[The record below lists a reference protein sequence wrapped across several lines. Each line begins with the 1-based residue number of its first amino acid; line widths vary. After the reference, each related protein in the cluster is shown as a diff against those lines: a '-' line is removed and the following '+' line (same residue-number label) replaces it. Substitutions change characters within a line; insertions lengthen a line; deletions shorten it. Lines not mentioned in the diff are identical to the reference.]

1 MYFLFFLF
9 EVIGLPFWFSSLV
22 TLIFSVLVGMSMNQL
37 IYKQLRVR
45 GANNVILLIA
55 SFALLILFE
64 SVILIL
70 FGADVRVI
78 EFLEIE
84 KGFQFLEA
92 VITPLQI
99 SIVLTSIILF
109 FLFFSFMKKTKLGK
123 AMRAVS
129 DNSEVAQIVGI
140 SPEKI
145 YLWSFVLGSLI
156 AGFAAIFISLE
167 QNLRPM
173 IGTEIMV
180 KSFAAAI
187 IGGIGSVPGAIL
199 GSLFLGFSENYGI
212 WFIDSGYKDA
222 IGFSILLVFLIFRP
236 RGILG
241 LKKGLGE

>member
-9 EVIGLPFWFSSLV
+9 EGLEFSFWVSALV
-22 TLIFSVLVGMSMNQL
+22 TLVFSVLVGLSMNNL

-45 GANNVILLIA
+45 GANKVILLIA
-55 SFALLILFE
+55 SFALLIMFE

-78 EFLEIE
+78 EFLKIE

-99 SIVLTSIILF
+99 FIILSSIVLF

-129 DNSEVAQIVGI
+129 DNPEVAQIVGI

-145 YLWSFVLGSLI
+145 YLWSFVIGSLI
-156 AGFAAIFISLE
+156 AGFASIFISLE

-199 GSLFLGFSENYGI
+199 GSLLLGFSENYGI

-222 IGFSILLVFLIFRP
+222 IGFGILLVFLIFRP

>member
-1 MYFLFFLF
+1 
-9 EVIGLPFWFSSLV
+9 
-22 TLIFSVLVGMSMNQL
+22 
-37 IYKQLRVR
+37 
-45 GANNVILLIA
+45 
-55 SFALLILFE
+55 
-64 SVILIL
+64 
-70 FGADVRVI
+70 
-78 EFLEIE
+78 
-84 KGFQFLEA
+84 
-92 VITPLQI
+92 
-99 SIVLTSIILF
+99 
-109 FLFFSFMKKTKLGK
+109 MKKTKLGK

-129 DNSEVAQIVGI
+129 DNPEVAQIVGI

-145 YLWSFVLGSLI
+145 YLWSFVIGSLI
-156 AGFAAIFISLE
+156 AGFASIFISLE

-199 GSLFLGFSENYGI
+199 GSLLLGFSENYGI

-222 IGFSILLVFLIFRP
+222 IGFGILLVFLIFRP

>member
-9 EVIGLPFWFSSLV
+9 EGIGLPFWFSSLV
-22 TLIFSVLVGMSMNQL
+22 TLFFSVLVGMSMNQL

-92 VITPLQI
+92 VITPLQL
-99 SIVLTSIILF
+99 SIVLSSIILF

-145 YLWSFVLGSLI
+145 YLW
-156 AGFAAIFISLE
+156 
-167 QNLRPM
+167 R
-173 IGTEIMV
+173 
-180 KSFAAAI
+180 
-187 IGGIGSVPGAIL
+187 
-199 GSLFLGFSENYGI
+199 
-212 WFIDSGYKDA
+212 
-222 IGFSILLVFLIFRP
+222 R
-236 RGILG
+236 
-241 LKKGLGE
+241 

>member
-9 EVIGLPFWFSSLV
+9 EVLALPFLFSSV
-22 TLIFSVLVGMSMNQL
+22 STLFFSIFVGVFMNNL
-37 IYKQLRVR
+37 IYRQLRNR

-70 FGADVRVI
+70 FGADVKTLGYLKI
-78 EFLEIE
+78 Q
-84 KGFQFLEA
+84 KGFEILDA
-92 VITPLQI
+92 TITPLQTF
-99 SIVLTSIILF
+99 IVFSSFALF
-109 FLFFSFMKKTKLGK
+109 FVLLLFMKKTRLGK

-129 DNSEVAQIVGI
+129 DNPEVAQIVGV
-140 SPEKI
+140 SPDKI
-145 YLWSFVLGSLI
+145 YLWSFVVGSLI
-156 AGFAAIFISLE
+156 VGFASILISLE

-199 GSLFLGFSENYGI
+199 GSLLLGFSENYGI

-222 IGFSILLVFLIFRP
+222 IGFGILLVFLIFRP

-241 LKKGLGE
+241 IRKGLGD

>member
-9 EVIGLPFWFSSLV
+9 EGIGLPFWFSSLV
-22 TLIFSVLVGMSMNQL
+22 TLFFSVLVGMSMNQL

-92 VITPLQI
+92 VITPLQL
-99 SIVLTSIILF
+99 SIVLSSIILF

-156 AGFAAIFISLE
+156 AGFAGIFISLE

-222 IGFSILLVFLIFRP
+222 IGVGILLVFLIFRP

>member
-1 MYFLFFLF
+1 MYFLLFLF
-9 EVIGLPFWFSSLV
+9 QVLALPFWIASFF
-22 TLIFSVLVGMSMNQL
+22 TLIFSVFVGVFMNNF
-37 IYKQLRVR
+37 IYKQLRNR

-55 SFALLILFE
+55 SFALLIMFE
-64 SVILIL
+64 SVVLIL
-70 FGADVRVI
+70 FGADVKTLNY
-78 EFLEIE
+78 LEIQ
-84 KGFQFLEA
+84 KGIEILDA

-99 SIVLTSIILF
+99 FIVFSSFILF
-109 FLFFSFMKKTKLGK
+109 FVLLFFMKKTRLGK

-129 DNSEVAQIVGI
+129 DNPEVAQIVGI

-145 YLWSFVLGSLI
+145 YFWSFVVGSLI
-156 AGFAAIFISLE
+156 VGFASILISLE

-199 GSLFLGFSENYGI
+199 GSLLLGFSENYGI

-222 IGFSILLVFLIFRP
+222 IGFGILLVFLILRP

-241 LKKGLGE
+241 IKKGLGD